1 MAVQPNRKEKLAF
14 ILYHDSKTNRLV
26 ETLKSQKLTPSF
38 ATLVSSIQDGRL
50 TLESILNSFPNP
62 DFPVEQAQANLDKIM
77 DAASK
82 TERVQEE
89 RPKYR
94 DDLLEETLLEAID
107 LGLKVNNPAI
117 ETTDADANKLDE
129 LRQKIQELLPKS
141 ERQKRKKTKTK
152 TLLGFFNRLFDKFTL
167 TFNNIPENKED
178 FHKILQKVAEIPIE
192 EKVIDGKKLT
202 LYLGRVTGDKILT
215 NFDDANEFLQ
225 FLDKNAEKGK
235 EIRESLAQFEPNI
248 GKFVAA
254 KTKKKKRKQV
264 SKEILE
270 NLVAEG
276 VSFTASRIT
285 TFDDVQNY
293 LDAIEKVPYDITPLI
308 PRTLSVT
315 KGERTNLPP
324 TFFLTRESARSAK
337 TGRGQKSLVLNPYVR
352 VLLQSTFTQ
361 ADWFSTYFDNV
372 RVTEIVQKNLA
383 ELMVLDDIYDMI
395 KLNKESK
402 YGFERTRFGRLSL
415 GENREAARVKIRKV
429 INEDERLGDAFGAQE
444 RNLRANLLTELQA
457 DFLIDEAYELQKL
470 WESNEDISDFE
481 GDLEVIPKDN
491 KYATIKVGGNEVNYQ
506 ELVELL
512 KDYEVSYKPSNFR
525 QLIQN
530 TIRNDLDENKFVQYI
545 LSLSK
550 EELENIV
557 KGEIDDSVKVMDKLN
572 PKNSLIFLST
582 VSERMTGENKNLVS
596 DALEEIAKDKYSV
609 AEKQEKAAELSDKM
623 LGFLRDLQN
632 TVYSAFQRE
641 LEDFSTNY
649 IRIAGRQP
657 DKAIRAIRSFIAKGL
672 LSGGGRYGL

>member
-1 MAVQPNRKEKLAF
+1 MVLQPNRKEKLAF
-14 ILYHDSKTNRLV
+14 IIYQDNKTNQLV
-26 ETLKSQKLTPSF
+26 ENLKDQKLTPSF

-50 TLESILNSFPNP
+50 TLESILDSFPNP

-77 DAASK
+77 EAASK
-82 TERVQEE
+82 TERFQE
-89 RPKYR
+89 KSR
-94 DDLLEETLLEAID
+94 DKSLEETLLEAID
-107 LGLKVNNPAI
+107 LGLKVNNPTI
-117 ETTDADANKLDE
+117 KTTDADANKLDE

-141 ERQKRKKTKTK
+141 ERSKRRGTKTK

-264 SKEILE
+264 SREILE

-315 KGERTNLPP
+315 EGERTNLPP
-324 TFFLTRESARSAK
+324 TFFLTRESVRSAK
-337 TGRGQKSLVLNPYVR
+337 KGKGQKSLVLNPYVR

-402 YGFERTRFGRLSL
+402 YGFERTRFGRLNL

-429 INEDERLGDAFGAQE
+429 INEDERLGDAFGARE

-512 KDYEVSYKPSNFR
+512 KEYEVSYKPSNFR

-572 PKNSLIFLST
+572 PKNSLIFLSA

-657 DKAIRAIRSFIAKGL
+657 DKAIRTIRSFIAKDL
-672 LSGGGRYGL
+672 LSGGGTYGL

>member
-1 MAVQPNRKEKLAF
+1 MVLQPNRKEKLAF
-14 ILYHDSKTNRLV
+14 IIYQDNKTNQLV
-26 ETLKSQKLTPSF
+26 ENLKDQKLTPSF

-50 TLESILNSFPNP
+50 TLESILDSFPNP

-77 DAASK
+77 EAASK
-82 TERVQEE
+82 TERFQE
-89 RPKYR
+89 KSR
-94 DDLLEETLLEAID
+94 DKSLEETLLEAID
-107 LGLKVNNPAI
+107 LGLKVNNPTI
-117 ETTDADANKLDE
+117 KTTDADANKLDE

-141 ERQKRKKTKTK
+141 ERSKRRGTKTK

-264 SKEILE
+264 SREILE

-315 KGERTNLPP
+315 EGERTNLPP
-324 TFFLTRESARSAK
+324 TFFLTRESVRSAK
-337 TGRGQKSLVLNPYVR
+337 KGKGQKSLVLNPYVR

-402 YGFERTRFGRLSL
+402 YGFERTRFGRLNL

-429 INEDERLGDAFGAQE
+429 INEDERLGDAFGARE

-470 WESNEDISDFE
+470 WESSEDISDFE

-512 KDYEVSYKPSNFR
+512 KEYEVSYKPSNFR

-572 PKNSLIFLST
+572 PKNSLIFLSA

-657 DKAIRAIRSFIAKGL
+657 DKAIRTIRSFIAKDL
-672 LSGGGRYGL
+672 LSGGGTYGL

>member
-1 MAVQPNRKEKLAF
+1 MVLQPNRKEKLAF
-14 ILYHDSKTNRLV
+14 IIYQDNKTNQLV
-26 ETLKSQKLTPSF
+26 ENLKDQKLTPSF

-77 DAASK
+77 EAASK
-82 TERVQEE
+82 TERLQE
-89 RPKYR
+89 KSR
-94 DDLLEETLLEAID
+94 DKSLEETLLEAID
-107 LGLKVNNPAI
+107 LGLKVSSPTVK
-117 ETTDADANKLDE
+117 TTDADANKLDE
-129 LRQKIQELLPKS
+129 LKQKIQELLPKS

-167 TFNNIPENKED
+167 TFNNIPENKEN
-178 FHKILQKVAEIPIE
+178 FRKTLEKVAKIPIE
-192 EKVIDGKKLT
+192 EKVIDGKKVI
-202 LYLGRVTGDKILT
+202 LYLGRVTGDEILT
-215 NFDDANEFLQ
+215 NFDNANEFLQ

-308 PRTLSVT
+308 PRTLSVAE
-315 KGERTNLPP
+315 GERTKLPP
-324 TFFLTRESARSAK
+324 TFFLTRESVRSAK
-337 TGRGQKSLVLNPYVR
+337 KGRGQKSLVLNPYVR

-402 YGFERTRFGRLSL
+402 YGFERARFGRLRL
-415 GENREAARVKIRKV
+415 GEDREAARVKIRKV
-429 INEDERLGDAFGAQE
+429 INEDERLGNAFGAQE
-444 RNLRANLLTELQA
+444 RNLRANLLTELQT
-457 DFLIDEAYELQKL
+457 DFLIDEAYDLQKL
-470 WESNEDISDFE
+470 WENNEDISDFE
-481 GDLEVIPKDN
+481 GDLEVIPKDE
-491 KYATIKVGGNEVNYQ
+491 KYAAIKVDENEVNYQ
-506 ELVELL
+506 DLIELL
-512 KDYEVSYKPSNFR
+512 RQYEISYKPSNFR
-525 QLIQN
+525 QLVQN

-550 EELENIV
+550 EELESIV
-557 KGEIDDSVKVMDKLN
+557 RGNIDDSVKVMDKLN

-596 DALEEIAKDKYSV
+596 DTLEEIAKDKYSV
-609 AEKQEKAAELSDKM
+609 AEKQEMATELSDKM
-623 LGFLRDLQN
+623 LKFLRDLQR
-632 TVYSAFQRE
+632 TVFSAFQRE

-657 DKAIRAIRSFIAKGL
+657 DKAIRAIRSFIAKDL

>member
-1 MAVQPNRKEKLAF
+1 
-14 ILYHDSKTNRLV
+14 
-26 ETLKSQKLTPSF
+26 
-38 ATLVSSIQDGRL
+38 
-50 TLESILNSFPNP
+50 
-62 DFPVEQAQANLDKIM
+62 
-77 DAASK
+77 
-82 TERVQEE
+82 
-89 RPKYR
+89 
-94 DDLLEETLLEAID
+94 
-107 LGLKVNNPAI
+107 
-117 ETTDADANKLDE
+117 
-129 LRQKIQELLPKS
+129 
-141 ERQKRKKTKTK
+141 
-152 TLLGFFNRLFDKFTL
+152 
-167 TFNNIPENKED
+167 
-178 FHKILQKVAEIPIE
+178 
-192 EKVIDGKKLT
+192 
-202 LYLGRVTGDKILT
+202 
-215 NFDDANEFLQ
+215 
-225 FLDKNAEKGK
+225 
-235 EIRESLAQFEPNI
+235 
-248 GKFVAA
+248 
-254 KTKKKKRKQV
+254 
-264 SKEILE
+264 
-270 NLVAEG
+270 
-276 VSFTASRIT
+276 
-285 TFDDVQNY
+285 
-293 LDAIEKVPYDITPLI
+293 
-308 PRTLSVT
+308 
-315 KGERTNLPP
+315 
-324 TFFLTRESARSAK
+324 
-337 TGRGQKSLVLNPYVR
+337 
-352 VLLQSTFTQ
+352 
-361 ADWFSTYFDNV
+361 
-372 RVTEIVQKNLA
+372 
-383 ELMVLDDIYDMI
+383 MVLDDIYDMI

-402 YGFERTRFGRLSL
+402 YGFERTRFGRLNL

-512 KDYEVSYKPSNFR
+512 KEYEVSYKPSNFR

-572 PKNSLIFLST
+572 PKNSLIFLSA

-657 DKAIRAIRSFIAKGL
+657 DKAIRTIRSFIAKDL
-672 LSGGGRYGL
+672 LSGGGTYGL

>member
-1 MAVQPNRKEKLAF
+1 MVLQPNRKEKLAF
-14 ILYHDSKTNRLV
+14 IIYQDNKTNQLV
-26 ETLKSQKLTPSF
+26 ENLKDQKLTPSF

-77 DAASK
+77 EAASK
-82 TERVQEE
+82 TERLQE
-89 RPKYR
+89 KSR
-94 DDLLEETLLEAID
+94 DKSLEETLLEAID
-107 LGLKVNNPAI
+107 LGLKVSSPTVK
-117 ETTDADANKLDE
+117 TTDADANKLDE

-167 TFNNIPENKED
+167 TFNNIPENKEN
-178 FHKILQKVAEIPIE
+178 FRKTLEKVAKIPIE
-192 EKVIDGKKLT
+192 EKVIDGKKVI
-202 LYLGRVTGDKILT
+202 LYLGRVTGDEILT
-215 NFDDANEFLQ
+215 NFDNANEFLQ

-308 PRTLSVT
+308 PRTLSVAE
-315 KGERTNLPP
+315 GERTKLPP
-324 TFFLTRESARSAK
+324 TFFLTRESVRSAK
-337 TGRGQKSLVLNPYVR
+337 KGRGQKSLVLNPYVR

-402 YGFERTRFGRLSL
+402 YGFERRRFGRITL
-415 GENREAARVKIRKV
+415 GDNREKARTKLRKI
-429 INEDERLGDAFGAQE
+429 IDEDERLGDAFSSQAT
-444 RNLRANLLTELQA
+444 NIRANLLTELQT
-457 DFLIDEAYELQKL
+457 DFLIDEAYDLQKL
-470 WESNEDISDFE
+470 WEGNEDISDFE
-481 GDLEVIPKDN
+481 GDLEVIPKDD
-491 KYATIKVGGNEVNYQ
+491 KYATIKINDSEVNYD

-512 KDYEVSYKPSNFR
+512 QEYEISYSPTGFR
-525 QLIQN
+525 QLVQN
-530 TIRNDLDENKFVQYI
+530 TIQNDLNENKFVQYI
-545 LSLSK
+545 LSLTK
-550 EELENIV
+550 EEIETIV
-557 KGEIDDSVKVMDKLN
+557 RGNIDDSVKFMDKLE
-572 PKNSLIFLST
+572 PKNSLIFLSR
-582 VSERMTGENKNLVS
+582 VSERMTGDNENLVS
-596 DALEEIAKDKYSV
+596 DALEEIAKEEYGV
-609 AEKQEKAAELSDKM
+609 AEKLELAKELDDKM
-623 LGFLRDLQN
+623 QGFLEDLKQ
-632 TVYSAFQRE
+632 TVFSAFQRE

-649 IRIAGRQP
+649 IRIAGRSP
-657 DKAIRAIRSFIAKGL
+657 DKAIKAIKSFIARDL
-672 LSGGGRYGL
+672 LSGDLFGL